1 MANHMGLGDASCVRG
16 KPSVFKKPSL
26 RWCNLDTAEAYN
38 RANPADSGA
47 ESTQN

>member
-1 MANHMGLGDASCVRG
+1 MAKHMGLGDVRLCKK

-26 RWCNLDTAEAYN
+26 GWYNLDTAEVYN
-38 RANPADSGA
+38 RANPTDSES